1 MNADRYLTIEE
12 ALRWTAWSER
22 TLYRR
27 IAAGEVAVRPSEQ
40 RSINGKP
47 VSEILLTTLPQ
58 DAQINYWAAQRV
70 TTPVEPAPL
79 NLAEVPESARAETM
93 QRVELVHRAL
103 SLSDGAERN
112 PQGLA
117 MLAIEANVSLPT
129 LYRWIKSYREQGVAG
144 LVPKYGQTKGKF
156 LALPDAI
163 QLIAQQEYLKP
174 ERPSVTDVHRTIW
187 AICEEARIPQPSVA
201 TLNRFLRTIPRPL
214 VIAQRLGPKAYR
226 AQAEPKI
233 RRDYADLAV
242 GEMWVGDHRE
252 MDVFVKGAVD
262 AGGKQKVFR
271 PWLTAWLDLRSRTCV
286 GWHVDL
292 VPNSHTIALALRAGI
307 LRFGLPQR
315 LYMDNGKDYTA
326 KFWGGKSLRSR
337 HVEVDTDTR
346 TVLAQLQIA
355 VSHAQPYT
363 PWAKAIESWF
373 GHTFPVW
380 ERTVKGWC
388 GRDNKERPEKLAGEI
403 ASSTLLTL
411 DEFRAQLAD
420 RIERYHDTA
429 HSALEAT
436 PREQWQGIEKKIP
449 DPRAL
454 DVVLMKHKPA
464 KVYQDGIRI
473 FGMRYW
479 HEALIPL
486 LGRTIEIR
494 YDPANIGALVCF
506 SDRNFLCEA
515 RQDQAFSMQLTE
527 QERQELT
534 KRRKAARKI
543 LTDYRETQT
552 IALDQEQALDLVV
565 NDIRRSKVYVLKQNP
580 TAGPADPR
588 GITAAIAPEPG
599 GGIVPTILGTE
610 RAAAARATQ
619 GATAPLR
626 PTGSRTGLRPS
637 SADQGEPDHDAIMDQ
652 LLNG

>member
-1 MNADRYLTIEE
+1 MSDDRYLPIED
-12 ALRWTAWSER
+12 ALRWTGWSER

-27 IAAGEVAVRPSEQ
+27 MATGEVAVRPSAQ
-40 RSINGKP
+40 RGSNGKP
-47 VSEILLTTLPQ
+47 TSEIRLASLPQ
-58 DAQINYWAAQRV
+58 DVQIRYWAAQR
-70 TTPVEPAPL
+70 TPEVAAPAPL

-93 QRVELVHRAL
+93 QRVEWVHRAL
-103 SLSDGAERN
+103 GLCDGAEGN
-112 PQGLA
+112 PNGLA
-117 MLAIEANVSLPT
+117 MLAIEANISLPT
-129 LYRWIKSYREQGVAG
+129 LYRWIKCYRDQGVAG

-156 LALPDAI
+156 LALPEAL
-163 QLIAQQEYLKP
+163 QMIAQQEYLRP

-187 AICEEARIPQPSVA
+187 AICDEARIPQPSVA
-201 TLNRFLRTIPRPL
+201 TINRYLRTIPRPL

-252 MDVFVKGAVD
+252 MDVFVQGAVD
-262 AGGKQKVFR
+262 ANGKKKVFR
-271 PWLTAWLDLRSRTCV
+271 PWLTAWLDLRSRACV

-326 KFWGGKSLRSR
+326 KFWGGKALRSR
-337 HVEVDTDTR
+337 RVEVDPDTR

-380 ERTVKGWC
+380 ERTLKGWC
-388 GRDNKERPEKLAGEI
+388 GRDNTERPEKLAGEI
-403 ASSTLLTL
+403 AAGTVLTL
-411 DEFRAQLAD
+411 DAFRTQLAD

-436 PREQWQGIEKKIP
+436 PRQQWQGIEKKIP

-464 KVYQDGIRI
+464 KVYQDGIRV
-473 FGMRYW
+473 FGLRYW
-479 HEALIPL
+479 HDALIPL

-506 SDRNFLCEA
+506 SDRNFVCEA

-527 QERQELT
+527 QERTELV

-565 NDIRRSKVYVLKQNP
+565 GDIRRSKVYVLKSNP
-580 TAGPADPR
+580 VSGTPPS
-588 GITAAIAPEPG
+588 PEPG
-599 GGIVPTILGTE
+599 GGVVPTILGTE
-610 RAAAARATQ
+610 RAVAARASQ
-619 GATAPLR
+619 GQGPAAPLR
-626 PTGSRTGLRPS
+626 PTGARTGLRPS

>member
-1 MNADRYLTIEE
+1 MNEDRYLTIEE
-12 ALRWTAWSER
+12 ALRWTAWSR
-22 TLYRR
+22 PTLYRR
-27 IAAGEVAVRPSEQ
+27 MAAGEVAVRPGQQSGL
-40 RSINGKP
+40 NGKP
-47 VSEILLTTLPQ
+47 LSEIRLASLPQ
-58 DAQINYWAAQRV
+58 EAQIRYWAAQQV
-70 TTPVEPAPL
+70 AVAPTEPAPL
-79 NLAEVPESARAETM
+79 NLAEVPETARAETM
-93 QRVELVHRAL
+93 RRVELVHRAL
-103 SLSDGAERN
+103 GRLDGAERN

-129 LYRWIKSYREQGVAG
+129 LYRWIKNYREQGVAG

-174 ERPSVTDVHRTIW
+174 ERPSVTDVHRTVW
-187 AICEEARIPQPSVA
+187 AICDEARIPQPSVA

-262 AGGKQKVFR
+262 ATGKRKVFR
-271 PWLTAWLDLRSRTCV
+271 PWLTAWLDLRSRACV

-337 HVEVDTDTR
+337 AVAVDTDTR

-380 ERTVKGWC
+380 ERTLKGWC
-388 GRDNKERPEKLAGEI
+388 GRDNKERPEKLASEI
-403 ASSTLLTL
+403 AAGTVLTL
-411 DEFRAQLAD
+411 DDFRAQLAE
-420 RIERYHDTA
+420 RIERYHDTE

-436 PREQWQGIEKKIP
+436 PRQQWQGVEKKIP

-464 KVYQDGIRI
+464 KVYQDGIRV
-473 FGMRYW
+473 FGLRYW
-479 HEALIPL
+479 HDALIPL

-506 SDRNFLCEA
+506 SERNFVCEA
-515 RQDQAFSMQLTE
+515 RQDQAFSMRLTE
-527 QERQELT
+527 QERTELV
-534 KRRKAARKI
+534 KRRKAARQI

-565 NDIRRSKVYVLKQNP
+565 NDIRRSKVYVLKSNP
-580 TAGPADPR
+580 VAQ
-588 GITAAIAPEPG
+588 AATPEPG

-610 RAAAARATQ
+610 RAVAARASQ
-619 GATAPLR
+619 GPAAPLR

-637 SADQGEPDHDAIMDQ
+637 SADPGDPDRDAIMDQ